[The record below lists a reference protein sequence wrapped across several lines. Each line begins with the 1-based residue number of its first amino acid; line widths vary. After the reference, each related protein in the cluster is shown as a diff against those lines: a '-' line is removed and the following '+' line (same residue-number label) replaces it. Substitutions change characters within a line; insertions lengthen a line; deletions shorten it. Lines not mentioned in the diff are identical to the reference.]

1 MERGSAGRGTLGK
14 VTRSALALVFCDTQA
29 AALYSGQ
36 AGDSLLQKYDLPWQ
50 SQVGG
55 TELCQSIKL
64 AP

>member
-1 MERGSAGRGTLGK
+1 MK
-14 VTRSALALVFCDTQA
+14 
-29 AALYSGQ
+29 LYSRVREVRSQ
-36 AGDSLLQKYDLPWQ
+36 ADGSLQQKYDLQWQ